1 MKKVLIILVGLFLLF
16 STPAIAQQEGVCYDL
31 WCANAAPDGVIYL
44 TEYIPYARV
53 CLVPKTDC
61 SSGFSGVTI
70 TVTAN
75 ESIFGFVPGPG
86 GTNFGIQRF
95 GFNYTGVPSDI
106 FATVTGADAAKAAK
120 WSVVAGPSQVD
131 GFGTFVEVAAPT
143 TKPGD
148 NRQQPLVISI
158 CSDVKNLSAS
168 DFVVPNASDPA
179 QHFAV
184 HIAGFTTV
192 NGVHYYYD
200 SNNDGILDA
209 PLNSA
214 FFGNC
219 GELTAIEL
227 SSFTAKPGNGSVT
240 LNWVT
245 ETETDN
251 SGFNILRTEKKNG
264 DYTQINEYLI
274 PSEGSSVTGA
284 NYEFSDDSVKN
295 GKTYWYKLQ
304 SFDLG
309 GGTEDYG
316 PVEAQPK
323 KVYDFLK

>member
-158 CSDVKNLSAS
+158 CSGVTDLSVS
-168 DFVVPNASDPA
+168 DFVVPNASAPA

-184 HIAGFTTV
+184 HLAGFTTV
-192 NGVHYYYD
+192 NGVQYYYD
-200 SNNDGILDA
+200 SNKDGIPDT

-214 FFGNC
+214 YFANC
-219 GELTAIEL
+219 GELTAIKL
-227 SSFTAKPGNGSVT
+227 SSFTAQRDKKSVIIT
-240 LNWVT
+240 WTT

-251 SGFNILRTEKKNG
+251 AGFYIYRAYKDGEYIKING
-264 DYTQINEYLI
+264 DEII
-274 PSEGSSVTGA
+274 PADGEGVNGTSYQFIDTTVRNRFKKYSYKLGAVPLEGPEEMHGPISVT
-284 NYEFSDDSVKN
+284 K
-295 GKTYWYKLQ
+295 
-304 SFDLG
+304 
-309 GGTEDYG
+309 
-316 PVEAQPK
+316 
-323 KVYDFLK
+323 